1 MPDQVGSLDSLIGR
15 EFSRYH
21 IVKKLGGGGMG
32 VVYEAEDTRLHRNV
46 ALKFLPDNLAKDP
59 HALARFQREAQ
70 AASALN
76 HPNICTIYD
85 IGEAEG
91 KAFIAMEYLD
101 GTTLKHQI
109 NGQSMDLERLL
120 GIGVEVADALDV
132 AHTKGIVHRDI
143 KPANIFVTSGGHAK
157 ILDFGLAKVAPTLEH
172 VREKVGVSELATE
185 VASEELLTSPGTALG
200 TVAYM
205 SPEQALGKDVDA
217 RTDLF
222 SFGAVMYEM
231 ATGTLPF
238 RGDTTAAI
246 FDAILHGEPTAAV
259 RLNPVL
265 PVGLENIITK
275 CLEKDRQ
282 LRYQHAADI
291 RSDLKRLKRELD
303 SGQRAP
309 ASKLRQPRAQKAIAA
324 LVVLPFINVGEDPD
338 AEFLSEGITENL
350 INRLAQIP
358 RLRVIARTTAF
369 RFKSGDVDPE
379 RIGRD
384 LGVPAVVTGRVFRR
398 GEQLSISAEL
408 MDIRSKTHLWGEKY
422 SRTFSDI
429 FAIEG
434 EIAQQIAEKLQIHLM
449 PEEKKRLGKPSA
461 QSTRAYELCL
471 RSRHHRNLFTQKG
484 FGRAI
489 EYLEQALVE
498 DPRYALAYAEMAN
511 CYWALGNLGH
521 VAPGEAYNRAGAA
534 AKRALELDETIA
546 EAHTAM
552 GMIHFDAEWNWAAAE
567 QELKR
572 GIQLKP
578 SDSWAHM
585 CYAWFLVCTHCHEQ
599 SIAEM
604 RQALDLDPLSI
615 AAMTCLGEVLLF
627 AREYDL
633 AIEQSH
639 KAIAFETNYWLP
651 HLYIGMAYQQQGR
664 PPEALEELEKAT
676 ALAERDPVA
685 VAGLGYAYGASG
697 KTIEARGVLNELLQL
712 RERAYLSPFY
722 IAMIH
727 AGLGEMDRALDW
739 LETGYREH
747 AAYMIALPFW
757 PHFDPLRSH
766 PRFQD
771 LLRRMNFPP

>member
-1 MPDQVGSLDSLIGR
+1 MSDQAPSLDSLIGR
-15 EFSRYH
+15 EFSHYR
-21 IVKKLGGGGMG
+21 IVKRLGGGGMG

-46 ALKFLPDNLAKDP
+46 ALKFLPDNLSKDP

-498 DPRYALAYAEMAN
+498 DPRRSCL
-511 CYWALGNLGH
+511 CRDGQLLLGIGQ
-521 VAPGEAYNRAGAA
+521 PGACGA
-534 AKRALELDETIA
+534 
-546 EAHTAM
+546 
-552 GMIHFDAEWNWAAAE
+552 W
-567 QELKR
+567 
-572 GIQLKP
+572 
-578 SDSWAHM
+578 
-585 CYAWFLVCTHCHEQ
+585 
-599 SIAEM
+599 
-604 RQALDLDPLSI
+604 
-615 AAMTCLGEVLLF
+615 
-627 AREYDL
+627 
-633 AIEQSH
+633 
-639 KAIAFETNYWLP
+639 
-651 HLYIGMAYQQQGR
+651 
-664 PPEALEELEKAT
+664 
-676 ALAERDPVA
+676 
-685 VAGLGYAYGASG
+685 
-697 KTIEARGVLNELLQL
+697 
-712 RERAYLSPFY
+712 
-722 IAMIH
+722 
-727 AGLGEMDRALDW
+727 
-739 LETGYREH
+739 
-747 AAYMIALPFW
+747 
-757 PHFDPLRSH
+757 
-766 PRFQD
+766 
-771 LLRRMNFPP
+771 